1 MRDASSYLG
10 LGMQLA
16 LTMGFFVTGGYFLDQ
31 WLGTTPW
38 LLLAG
43 AVLGIVAFFVQLF
56 RVVTELNKKTS
67 PRPKAN
73 HPDETPPPAP

>member
-1 MRDASSYLG
+1 MRDASPYLG

-16 LTMGFFVTGGYFLDQ
+16 LTMGFFVAGGYFLDQ

-67 PRPKAN
+67 ARPKAN

>member
-1 MRDASSYLG
+1 MQEASPLMG

-16 LTMGFFVTGGYFLDQ
+16 MTMVFFIAGGYFLDQ

-43 AVLGIVAFFVQLF
+43 AVLGIVMFFVHLF
-56 RVVTELNKKTS
+56 RIVQELNQKTKA
-67 PRPKAN
+67 RPKK
-73 HPDETPPPAP
+73 DRSEESPPPTS